1 MSKSPVTI
9 RLTVE
14 EEQKIYEYQKYYSLT
29 KGVIPTRSAVIRDM
43 IRNSKLSM
51 EVVDEHI

>member
-29 KGVIPTRSAVIRDM
+29 KGVTPTRSAVIRDI
-43 IRNSKLSM
+43 IRNSNCLWR
-51 EVVDEHI
+51 